1 MFNSGLEMQIN
12 QFVSILL
19 GYIETL
25 EYWQDL

>member
-12 QFVSILL
+12 QFVSTLL